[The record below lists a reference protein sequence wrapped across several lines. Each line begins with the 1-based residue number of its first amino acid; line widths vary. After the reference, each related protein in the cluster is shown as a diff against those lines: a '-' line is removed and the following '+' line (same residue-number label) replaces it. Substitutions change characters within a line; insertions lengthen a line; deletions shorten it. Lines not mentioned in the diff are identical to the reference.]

1 MPGSL
6 PGVEDAG
13 RLLVPDVTAL
23 WPGLESD
30 AGSRPSLRQ
39 VQGHE
44 YISVGALARQAGTT
58 VRTVRYYEQVGLLAP
73 ASRSEGGHRR
83 YGPQQRARLLRI
95 LALRELGVPVER
107 IGRIADGDDPHA
119 LAQVLGDHRGVLEQQ
134 RAVLSRA
141 LDRIDRLIAAPVNA
155 SSSAAQPPDSQTT
168 LDLLEGIAMSIAL
181 TRIYTR
187 TGDDGSTAVG
197 SPDRVAKTDTRIEVI
212 GAVDELCAAIGM
224 ALPRCPEGPVS
235 AALWRIQNELFDLG
249 ADLAVP
255 PAAGST
261 SDSAPEAG
269 MEGTGNPSTVRI
281 SAEYSARIERDCDR
295 FNAGLT
301 SLRSFVL
308 PGQSSPASE
317 IHFARAVCRRAER
330 CAWHL
335 HDINPQILRYLNR
348 LSDLLFI
355 LARTTAEPAELQWQ
369 PAGSPTPQR

>member
-1 MPGSL
+1 M
-6 PGVEDAG
+6 
-13 RLLVPDVTAL
+13 
-23 WPGLESD
+23 
-30 AGSRPSLRQ
+30 
-39 VQGHE
+39 QGHE
-44 YISVGALARQAGTT
+44 HLSVGALARQAGTT

-95 LALRELGVPVER
+95 LALRELGVPVGR
-107 IGRIADGDDPHA
+107 IGRIADGDDSHA
-119 LAQVLGDHRGVLEQQ
+119 LAQVLGDHRGILEQQ

-141 LDRIDRLIAAPVNA
+141 LDRIDRLIAAP
-155 SSSAAQPPDSQTT
+155 SSSAAQPSDSQTA

-187 TGDDGSTAVG
+187 TGDDGSTALG
-197 SPDRVAKTDTRIEVI
+197 SPDRVAKTDPRIEVI

-224 ALPRCPEGPVS
+224 ALSRCPEGPVS
-235 AALWRIQNELFDLG
+235 AVLWRIQNELFDLG

-261 SDSAPEAG
+261 SDSSPEAG
-269 MEGTGNPSTVRI
+269 TEGTGNPSTVRI
-281 SAEYSARIERDCDR
+281 SAEYAARVEHDCDH
-295 FNAGLT
+295 FNAGLP

-330 CAWHL
+330 RAWHL
-335 HDINPQILRYLNR
+335 HDTNPQILRYLNR

-369 PAGSPTPQR
+369 AAGSPTPQR